1 MSQRLYKSG
10 VSDDQL
16 ELAFRRKYITV
27 TEPRQDVEVMM
38 VAAGNQPV
46 ALLMSQVYNIVRPGP
61 DGINVIE
68 QPDSGNADAYGL
80 IEYRGNTLRVIELP
94 RLLRLPLVEP
104 INRSRVL
111 VCGGVSGEGGQP
123 EQAYGVAVED
133 VLAVKNYRISD
144 LRRLPSW
151 IAPDLKGIL
160 LGAILVER
168 HLLSGDNLGQF
179 ELLIQPLNFERPD
192 QNTFPEGSNVEGYRP
207 VIVLNLEPVQNILF
221 GG

>member
-1 MSQRLYKSG
+1 
-10 VSDDQL
+10 
-16 ELAFRRKYITV
+16 
-27 TEPRQDVEVMM
+27 
-38 VAAGNQPV
+38 
-46 ALLMSQVYNIVRPGP
+46 
-61 DGINVIE
+61 
-68 QPDSGNADAYGL
+68 
-80 IEYRGNTLRVIELP
+80 
-94 RLLRLPLVEP
+94 
-104 INRSRVL
+104 VL